1 MSDEIKVEQITVPK
15 ALFYLV
21 DGLKIALSPK
31 CRAYVVIPI
40 IVNILLLILL
50 GYGTFTYLKALVF
63 ELFDMFP
70 AFLVF
75 FAYVICALLGLTIF
89 CVACYCFSTI
99 ATIIA
104 SPFYGLLADKVE
116 SEINGTHGDD
126 MGVVDIIKDIPR
138 ILLRECKKQMFFLPL
153 AFICLMITI
162 IPFLNFLSPFLWFAL
177 TSWMGCLQ
185 YVDYAYDNHKITFTM
200 MQKDL
205 RNNMLPTFTIGASI
219 AVCVCVPV
227 LNILI
232 PPAAVCAGTKYFVE
246 LQKRYQI
253 TKG

>member
-1 MSDEIKVEQITVPK
+1 
-15 ALFYLV
+15 
-21 DGLKIALSPK
+21 
-31 CRAYVVIPI
+31 
-40 IVNILLLILL
+40 
-50 GYGTFTYLKALVF
+50 
-63 ELFDMFP
+63 
-70 AFLVF
+70 
-75 FAYVICALLGLTIF
+75 
-89 CVACYCFSTI
+89 
-99 ATIIA
+99 
-104 SPFYGLLADKVE
+104 
-116 SEINGTHGDD
+116 

-219 AVCVCVPV
+219 AVCLCVPV